1 MSKRIILYL
10 PRSKSIATNFQDFLD
25 RWEIYTKA
33 LRRVSEDGNN
43 IEILT
48 DVSFDSLSRDGLKS
62 LFVGKSRLR
71 QVLYLYHKLKH
82 YKSDTVLIAGN
93 NFDALFICLS
103 IRSICRRTHVQAS
116 LHMETSAIMR
126 MSGTKG
132 LVKRVVLR
140 TLIPRVDSLRLVRK
154 SEIDRA
160 IENFK
165 LRETQVVVC
174 PLPISPGLT
183 LDSRT
188 LSLSQPRLG
197 VLGYVGRIQEERN
210 PLHWSKIATQALKA
224 FGGLRLVIAGDGP
237 MRAQMQSSL
246 QPFLDRI
253 IFKGKLENK
262 ELMNVWSEIHTLL
275 VTAPY
280 ESYGLAA
287 REALLNGCFVV
298 APNIEANREL
308 RELMPSGVRLYETFS
323 EAVNEV
329 KISLEQTLNLEKVES
344 FRVSFWEQQQRSLED
359 LARSWI

>member
-10 PRSKSIATNFQDFLD
+10 PRSKSIATNFRDFLD
-25 RWEIYTKA
+25 RWEMYVEA
-33 LRRVSEDGNN
+33 LMRVSENGNG

-48 DVSFDSLSRDGLKS
+48 DVSFDSISHDGLRS

-71 QVLYLYHKLKH
+71 QALFLYRELKN
-82 YKSDTVLIAGN
+82 YECDTVLIAGN
-93 NFDALFICLS
+93 NFDALFTCLS
-103 IRSICRRTHVQAS
+103 IRIICRRTKVQAS
-116 LHMETSAIMR
+116 LHMETSAIKS
-126 MSGTKG
+126 MSGLKG
-132 LVKRVVLR
+132 LVKRVTLR
-140 TLIPRVDSLRLVRK
+140 TLIPRVDSLRLVRR
-154 SEIDRA
+154 SEISRA
-160 IENFK
+160 VENFNLK
-165 LRETQVVVC
+165 ETQVVVC
-174 PLPISPGLT
+174 PLPIFPDLT

-197 VLGYVGRIQEERN
+197 VLGFVGRIQEERN
-210 PLHWSKIATQALKA
+210 PLAWSKIATHALEA
-224 FGGLRLVIAGDGP
+224 FAGLRLVIAGDGP

-323 EAVNEV
+323 EAITEV
-329 KISLEQTLNLEKVES
+329 TISLKQTLNLEEVES
-344 FRVSFWEQQQRSLED
+344 FRISFWEQQQHSLED
-359 LARSWI
+359 LAKSWI